1 MSARQQQYTKI
12 HIITNETALQKI
24 PNSKK
29 LLRNSILIAGSMS
42 PSCSPSTVLFV
53 SNTEF
58 DTENKKTPNNYDF
71 SNTELDTE
79 KTKHE

>member
-1 MSARQQQYTKI
+1 MKQHCRRSLAAKYCYGIQSLSPV
-12 HIITNETALQKI
+12 A
-24 PNSKK
+24 
-29 LLRNSILIAGSMS
+29 MS

-58 DTENKKTPNNYDF
+58 DTENKKTPNNCGF